1 MLIKH
6 IIYFLSIF
14 CSYQYAAQSSNSI
27 DLIKPYVIEINDSD
41 SLKTLKTQV
50 NGCLKKLEL
59 AKKEFSSNDSVA
71 YFKYLNL
78 TNQRIK
84 FLIKE
89 INRNEGK

>member
-1 MLIKH
+1 MLRKLILY
-6 IIYFLSIF
+6 ILFIF
-14 CSYQYAAQSSNSI
+14 FSCQYAAQLSNSI
-27 DLIKPYVIEINDSD
+27 DLMEPYVIEIDDSD
-41 SLKTLKTQV
+41 SLKILKTQI

-59 AKKEFSSNDSVA
+59 AKKEYSANDSIA
-71 YFKYLNL
+71 YFNYLNL